1 MPSGLPHRRNA
12 ALDNFYPRWA
22 DNERA
27 MQSRDGR
34 CPVSVIGPV
43 DGEPLIYFGG
53 GYRCLPLAA

>member
-1 MPSGLPHRRNA
+1 
-12 ALDNFYPRWA
+12 
-22 DNERA
+22 

-53 GYRCLPLAA
+53 GYRRLPLAA